1 MSQSVLERLVVELTT
16 DTTGLESGLRDAEQ
30 QVEQSTGRIETSAG
44 SIAAAT
50 GRAVLAIGAVAA
62 AAGGALVAAAGRA
75 AAYAD
80 EIDKLAIRT
89 RIGTDTLQELRFAA
103 DQAGVPFTAIEAN
116 IRAFTGRLAEVERG
130 GGSAV
135 ATFERLGVA
144 LRDDAGGLRDTESL
158 FLDTVT
164 ALAGVE
170 NETERAALAVQAF
183 GEQGSALLP
192 FLQLG
197 PDGLND
203 LRERARDLGLV
214 LNEADIARLVEY
226 QDKLSEVQQQFGA
239 IVRDITID
247 LLPVLEDLIPIIQDS
262 IVPAVRD
269 FAEALGADPF
279 KGLRDLAADFNTVRD
294 AVAGLSSAF
303 ADGLPDAEGFL
314 SALSRLNPFTRGQR
328 ESADAIYDELF
339 APDAGGRRVDVDAE
353 GQSAPVAGPNIAAD
367 FLTVVRDNLA
377 RIDTG
382 ILQGTDLVRAQI
394 ALIDQARERARQE
407 FADELLEQVL
417 EDLFQI
423 REDLSASLGDLSPA
437 ERLSLL
443 QASLGAAG
451 IGVGQTVSAGFST
464 DAPGAAGLV
473 PFEDA
478 ADAVTDGAE
487 AAAGV
492 TTRAALQFAT
502 TVAGAGASLADALR
516 SGSPRAVGSSLASG
530 VGSIVGLFNP
540 AAGSA
545 ISVIGGLLSGFLP
558 SGQATE
564 ASRAA
569 GAAARGAPAVEF
581 NLTQN
586 NSIAVNGMP
595 EFRDALTDSVT
606 QLARV
611 IETNLIPRI
620 TRLEANA

>member
-16 DTTGLESGLRDAEQ
+16 DTTGLESGLQDAEQ
-30 QVEQSTGRIETSAG
+30 QMEQSSGRLQASAG
-44 SIAAAT
+44 QIAAAA
-50 GRAVLAIGAVAA
+50 GRAVLAIGAVGA
-62 AAGGALVAAAGRA
+62 AAGGALFAAANRA
-75 AAYAD
+75 AAFAD
-80 EIDKLAIRT
+80 DIDKLSIRT
-89 RIGTDTLQELRFAA
+89 RLGTGTLQELQFAA
-103 DQAGVPFTAIEAN
+103 DQLGVPFASVEAN
-116 IRAFTGRLAEVERG
+116 IRAFTGRLAEIERG
-130 GGSAV
+130 GGSAA

-144 LRDDAGGLRDTESL
+144 LRDDDGALRNTEAL
-158 FLDTVT
+158 FLDTIT
-164 ALAGVE
+164 ALAGIE
-170 NETERAALAVQAF
+170 NETEQAALAVQAF

-192 FLQLG
+192 FLSAG
-197 PDGLND
+197 PQRIDE
-203 LRERARDLGLV
+203 LRQRARELGLV
-214 LNEADIARLVEY
+214 LDADDIQRLVEY
-226 QDKLSEVQQQFGA
+226 KDSLAEIQASLGA
-239 IVRDITID
+239 IVRDIAVAF
-247 LLPVLEDLIPIIQDS
+247 LPALEAFVPVIRDDV
-262 IVPAVRD
+262 VPALRD
-269 FAEALGADPF
+269 FAGVLGEWLEGDPFAGLGSFIEGVREVGAIFRGWVAALGEAE
-279 KGLRDLAADFNTVRD
+279 AALNR
-294 AVAGLSSAF
+294 LF
-303 ADGLPDAEGFL
+303 A
-314 SALSRLNPFTRGQR
+314 NPFSVSASLGPEGVNRAEFLGGVQQQVSDLQFGDLRG
-328 ESADAIYDELF
+328 
-339 APDAGGRRVDVDAE
+339 
-353 GQSAPVAGPNIAAD
+353 N
-367 FLTVVRDNLA
+367 
-377 RIDTG
+377 
-382 ILQGTDLVRAQI
+382 DLVLAQI
-394 ALIDQARERARQE
+394 AVIDEARERARRE
-407 FADELLEQVL
+407 FTGELLEQVL
-417 EDLFQI
+417 EDLFQF
-423 REDLSASLGDLSPA
+423 REQLSGSLGDLSPA
-437 ERLSLL
+437 DRLSLL

-451 IGVGQTVSAGFST
+451 IGAGQAVSAGVST
-464 DAPGAAGLV
+464 DAPGAVGLV

-530 VGSIVGLFNP
+530 VGGIVGLFNP